1 MACYVVDM
9 RVLILLMILSLGF
22 SGFSTAAHAVESSHC
37 GSAASF
43 EAHDSSATM
52 LDDCADNGKETAQK
66 DKCSESNEQKH
77 ACVSCGHCCVSHF
90 ALTAFGVSVDLPAIK
105 STFTIVDSDVD
116 NDFISTLK
124 RPPKSLV

>member
-22 SGFSTAAHAVESSHC
+22 SGFSTVAHASESSHC

-43 EAHDSSATM
+43 EANDASSVM

-66 DKCSESNEQKH
+66 DKGSESKEQKH
-77 ACVSCGHCCVSHF
+77 ACVSCGHCCVTHL
-90 ALTAFGVSVDLPAIK
+90 AMTAFGVSIDLPAVK
-105 STFTIVDSDVD
+105 SAFTIADSDVD